1 MTYRRILGYATV
13 AAAVVPLVLAG
24 TGVAT
29 AMGGNDPR
37 DVYLTS
43 DFNSITAHIGQDQ
56 GITDCKLVAQGPAS
70 SDIHETDWT
79 SNESITLWLPQNR
92 YTATV
97 LCKWDMTGPDGWIV
111 RQEAVNTPPLLH
123 ESAIDLIERGFA

>member
-1 MTYRRILGYATV
+1 MTYRRILLGC
-13 AAAVVPLVLAG
+13 AAAATVVPLVSAG
-24 TGVAT
+24 IAN

-37 DVYLTS
+37 DVYINS
-43 DFNSITAHIGQDQ
+43 DQNSITAHIGQDQ

-70 SDIHETDWT
+70 SDIHETEWT
-79 SNESITLWLPQNR
+79 SDEWITLWVPENR

-97 LCKWDMTGPDGWIV
+97 LCRWDATGPDGWIV